1 MATERAS
8 GQLVDQSRRGHSFT
22 DDDQRLAHGISF
34 LGT

>member
-1 MATERAS
+1 M
-8 GQLVDQSRRGHSFT
+8 QLVDQSRRGHSFT